1 MPSLRAVGIKS
12 FFLQKT
18 SVLQC
23 FAFFCTLELNYGAL
37 FVKARFTQEVIEFN
51 RRYIKKKT
59 KHKCWN
65 TEEESSFAVFTS
77 GVWGRFMTVIWSLI
91 TSKIVSVCSWRRRS
105 VFMFHSSIGYWLDDK
120 SLPQRSET
128 SRKTKKK
135 PKPVSDDTFARITD
149 LYFYSHFNQTHRLP
163 RRAAYF

>member
-1 MPSLRAVGIKS
+1 M
-12 FFLQKT
+12 F
-18 SVLQC
+18 C
-23 FAFFCTLELNYGAL
+23 FFFCTLELNYGAL

-51 RRYIKKKT
+51 RRYIKKKP
-59 KHKCWN
+59 KDKCWN

-105 VFMFHSSIGYWLDDK
+105 VFMFHSSIGYWLDDE

-163 RRAAYF
+163 HRAAYF